1 MNDWLPSL
9 NALRAF
15 ETVSRHL
22 NYRKAAEELHVT
34 PAAVKQLV
42 AKLED
47 SLGIPLLEKRG
58 RGIVLTGAGSV
69 ASGDLSK
76 AFTQIAQSVEK
87 LRIRSARKSLIIS
100 VDPSFAASWLI
111 PRLDDFRSLNP
122 DIDVLLDSSVR
133 IVDLEHGTTDIA
145 IRFAVPVDEELFTY
159 RLFDE
164 KLAAL
169 CSPSLARGPPKLT
182 RIEDLEQVR
191 LLRWDLSEF
200 DWAGDTQ
207 KWNQWEHWLEQVG
220 ASHVNPGEGLRIND
234 YNLALQAAIAGQG
247 MIIGSL
253 PVLASFLESNLLC
266 SPFPEIA
273 ETNVGYDLVTTKSAR
288 SRPDVKRFVDWIINK
303 TETLDPQN

>member
-1 MNDWLPSL
+1 MSDWLPSL

-47 SLGIPLLEKRG
+47 SLGVSLLEKRG
-58 RGIVLTGAGSV
+58 RGIALTRAGSV
-69 ASGDLSK
+69 VSGDLSK
-76 AFTQIAQSVEK
+76 AFTQIAQSVDK
-87 LRIRSARKSLIIS
+87 LRIQSARKRLIIS

-111 PRLDDFRSLNP
+111 PRLDEFRSLNP
-122 DIDVLLDSSVR
+122 DIDVLVDSSMR

-145 IRFAVPVDEELFTY
+145 IRFAVPVVEELFTY

-164 KLAAL
+164 KLSAL
-169 CSPSLARGPPKLT
+169 CSPSLAKGPPKLS
-182 RIEDLEQVR
+182 RIEDIEQVR

-200 DWAGDTQ
+200 EWAVDTQ
-207 KWNQWEHWLEQVG
+207 KWNQWKYWLEQVG

-253 PVLASFLESNLLC
+253 PVLANLLDSNLLC

-273 ETNVGYDLVTTKSAR
+273 DTDVGYDLVTTKPAQSR
-288 SRPDVKRFVDWIINK
+288 SDVKQFVDWIIEK
-303 TETLDPQN
+303 TKTSGSSC